1 MKMLT
6 KQTTQRVGSNEPSR
20 SSSDFIQSWTMPEYV
35 CDEILQYFKDNS
47 EYHVK
52 GGIAF
57 EGTNTIRNDI
67 KVSTDLPVSCNNNT
81 RPFYDYRNLL
91 QKYLDEYVS
100 VYPDVNN
107 LHRFNITE
115 DYNIQ
120 HYKKGEGF
128 KKDHCERDGQ
138 FSKNVKRCLVFM
150 TYLND
155 VDDGGTIF
163 KYQNRTVKA
172 QKGKTLIWPA
182 DWTHTHRSQISE
194 TQEKTIVTGW
204 FSYLW

>member
-1 MKMLT
+1 MKMHT
-6 KQTTQRVGSNEPSR
+6 KQTIQRVGSYVPSR

-35 CDEILQYFKDNS
+35 CDEILQYYKDNE
-47 EYHVK
+47 EYHVT
-52 GGIAF
+52 GSIAF
-57 EGTNTIRNDI
+57 EGKSTIMEDV
-67 KVSTDLPVSCNNNT
+67 KVSTDLAVSAGNNE

-100 VYPDVNN
+100 IYPDVNN

-115 DYNIQ
+115 TYNIQ

-163 KYQNRTVKA
+163 KYQNRTIKA

-182 DWTHTHRSQISE
+182 DWTHTHRSQVSE
-194 TQEKTIVTGW
+194 TQEKTIITGW

>member
-1 MKMLT
+1 
-6 KQTTQRVGSNEPSR
+6 
-20 SSSDFIQSWTMPEYV
+20 MPEYV
-35 CDEILQYFKDNS
+35 CDEILQYFKDNT

-67 KVSTDLPVSCNNNT
+67 KVSTDLAVSANNNT

-120 HYKKGEGF
+120 HYKKDEGF
-128 KKDHCERDGQ
+128 KIEHFERTGQ
-138 FSKNVKRCLVFM
+138 FDYTIKRCLVFM

-155 VDDGGTIF
+155 VDAGGTKFI
-163 KYQNRTVKA
+163 YQNRTIKA
-172 QKGKTLIWPA
+172 QKGKSLIFPS
-182 DWTHTHRSQISE
+182 DWTHTHRGIVSPTE
-194 TQEKTIVTGW
+194 TKYILTGW
-204 FSYLW
+204 FTFVDPKRLEEENEKS